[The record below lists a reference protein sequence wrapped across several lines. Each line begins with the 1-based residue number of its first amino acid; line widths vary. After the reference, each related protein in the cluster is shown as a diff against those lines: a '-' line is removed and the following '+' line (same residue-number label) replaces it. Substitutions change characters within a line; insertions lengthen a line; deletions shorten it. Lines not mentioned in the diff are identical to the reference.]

1 MNDYSLYPDILGALS
16 DERLTVDDVLQCAW
30 GIFPATTAV
39 DQPVEALLLLQNLIN
54 QPLGIQL
61 TIRTALHDAEGNLA
75 NFFTPKPR
83 MTLKIGAAECGL
95 LHIPI
100 TPQLPT
106 HPGNGFPLTVQI
118 GVQKPEAFLQVRA
131 TTGAAKPDMLALSP
145 FRVAVLR
152 EVKFTAQAA
161 APNQL
166 RTAFDVLPGR
176 FPPRPEQPQPRYE
189 SLWTTRDLGEKEEQ
203 AKAIAGEA
211 LSFAKTLSR
220 TTIAAPLLEQ
230 TRALY
235 GDAGMPLHPA
245 EATLITKPLV
255 YVMEDGLDLEQGF
268 SRAEGAW
275 FKRLCRRMLEN
286 REVVHDLDSLIP
298 ALYTAAV
305 QDAVLMGF
313 KMVMHDTG
321 ADFGDGL
328 EQADYAL
335 KLVTALEGGGPLGL
349 EHIYV
354 PLVMSGL
361 ILHGRVVLP
370 GEKQWNTLDEL
381 KEARDGR
388 KKLADASFSEVF
400 DILNLLIERAE
411 RLLRETRV
419 PRK

>member
-1 MNDYSLYPDILGALS
+1 MSDQSLYPDILGALS
-16 DERLTVDDVLQCAW
+16 DERLTVDDALQCAW

-54 QPLGIQL
+54 QPLGVQL
-61 TIRTALHDAEGNLA
+61 IIRTASRDADGNLA

-83 MTLKIGAAECGL
+83 MALKLGAAECGL
-95 LHIPI
+95 LHIPV

-106 HPGNGFPLTVQI
+106 QPGSGFPLIVQI
-118 GVQKPEAFLQVRA
+118 GLQKPENYLPVRA
-131 TTGAAKPDMLALSP
+131 TAGSAQPSMLALSP

-152 EVKFTAQAA
+152 EVKFTAESP

-166 RTAFDVLPGR
+166 RTTFDVLPGR
-176 FPPRPEQPQPRYE
+176 FPPHADQPQPRYE
-189 SLWTTRDLGEKEEQ
+189 ALWTMRDLGEKEDQ

-220 TTIAAPLLEQ
+220 TTITAPLLEE
-230 TRALY
+230 TKALY
-235 GDAGMPLHPA
+235 GDAGLPLHPA
-245 EATLITKPLV
+245 EAACIVKPLV
-255 YVMEDGLDLEQGF
+255 YVLEDGLDLEQGF

-275 FKRLCRRMLEN
+275 FKRLCHLMLEDRN
-286 REVVHDLDSLIP
+286 VIHDLDRLIP
-298 ALYTAAV
+298 ALYTAAI

-313 KMVMHDTG
+313 KMVAHDTG

-335 KLVTALEGGGPLGL
+335 KLVAALEGELPLGL

-354 PLVMSGL
+354 PLVMSGM

-370 GEKQWNTLDEL
+370 NEKQWHTLDEL

-400 DILNLLIERAE
+400 DILNLLIERSE